1 MIKLIKQFRLHRYQK
16 TLQQYPL
23 NPNHTATI
31 IPNLLR
37 VWNKVVVSDFEYL
50 PLRYWYRGIS
60 THTETL
66 VGLIEA
72 LKEQNRDIEHDREVV
87 LDRKLKESRTIKP
100 KLLDTYCTDQ
110 EGLPIDL
117 AEVLSELQLHLNLH
131 HSCVRGEDSEY
142 YIRVTA
148 PLYRD
153 IAALTYALLSKE

>member
-1 MIKLIKQFRLHRYQK
+1 M
-16 TLQQYPL
+16 
-23 NPNHTATI
+23 
-31 IPNLLR
+31 
-37 VWNKVVVSDFEYL
+37 SDFEYL
-50 PLRYWYRGIS
+50 PLRYWYREVS

-66 VGLIEA
+66 VGLVEA

-87 LDRKLKESRTIKP
+87 LDRRLREPRPPKP

-117 AEVLSELQLHLNLH
+117 ASVLSELQLHLNLH

-142 YIRVTA
+142 YIRVTT

-153 IAALTYALLSKE
+153 LVALTYALLTKE